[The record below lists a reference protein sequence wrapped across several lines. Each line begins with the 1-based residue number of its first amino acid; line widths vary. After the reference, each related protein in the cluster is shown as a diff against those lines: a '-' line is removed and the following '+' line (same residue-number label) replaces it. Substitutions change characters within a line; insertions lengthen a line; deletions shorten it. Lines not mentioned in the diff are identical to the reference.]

1 LDDSQSIV
9 VANELAMRGADVV
22 AYDSLAAPDAVKA
35 LAPTISI
42 VDDIEACL
50 SGARVV
56 VVTLPEPAYADAVNR
71 HAQAAAEAV
80 CIYDLWGIVGPVP
93 NPEVTLIVAG
103 RDAA

>member
-1 LDDSQSIV
+1 LDGSQGIV
-9 VANELAMRGADVV
+9 VANELAKRGAEVI
-22 AYDSLAAPDAVKA
+22 AYDSLTAPNAVKA

-56 VVTLPEPAYADAVNR
+56 VVALPQPSYADAVNR

-80 CIYDLWGIVGPVP
+80 CIYDLWGIVGPVT